1 MRRRAYTTNNGV
13 FFFKYNNGVFPFSYL
28 FFWGTLLVKEE
39 FEPRTKVAKQELHSR
54 FKIQATLATKQ
65 RETIEEAETTD
76 KKVKDSKQP
85 D

>member
-1 MRRRAYTTNNGV
+1 M
-13 FFFKYNNGVFPFSYL
+13 
-28 FFWGTLLVKEE
+28 
-39 FEPRTKVAKQELHSR
+39 
-54 FKIQATLATKQ
+54 QATLATKQ